1 MKKSFILAAAL
12 LGASLAYGQTS
23 GLRKAPELAFN
34 IPGQGQVLL
43 SHYRGKVVAL
53 EFILTTCP
61 HCQAASKTTTKFQDE
76 YGPRGF
82 QALDLAINGLDE
94 NRTPADADALVQ
106 AFQRNFQV
114 GFPVGWIPR
123 DQMMA
128 FMGFSLANR
137 MVVPQLV
144 MIDRKGYIHYQT
156 PANNNEEWTKLM
168 NDDAVHQH
176 IEELLALNSNSAARR
191 SSSTSRVAMAKKSQ

>member
-1 MKKSFILAAAL
+1 VKRIFVLAATVLA
-12 LGASLAYGQTS
+12 ASLASAQTS

-34 IPGQGQVLL
+34 LPGQGQVLL

-61 HCQAASKTTTKFQDE
+61 HCQAASKPMTKFQE
-76 YGPRGF
+76 QYGPRGF
-82 QALDLAINGLDE
+82 QALDVAINGLDE
-94 NRTPADADALVQ
+94 NRTPSDADALVQ
-106 AFQRNFQV
+106 AFKANFQV
-114 GFPVGWIPR
+114 GFPVGWIGR

-128 FMGFSLANR
+128 FMGFSLADR

-156 PANNNEEWTKLM
+156 PANNNDEWTKIM
-168 NDDAVHQH
+168 NDDALRQH
-176 IEELLALNSNSAARR
+176 IEELLALSDTSAARH
-191 SSSTSRVAMAKKSQ
+191 SSATSRVAMAKKSQ